1 MGQLTMGKKKKG
13 KKKKG
18 PDPEE
23 LEKQK
28 DHRVKLLV
36 EASVQT
42 RIEELAMRMEVQG
55 DVDTMC
61 FNGYR
66 LMRLPEMVSDLYDL
80 TECNL
85 SNNRLS
91 DFPAQTYD
99 LSMLVNL

>member
-1 MGQLTMGKKKKG
+1 MGKKKKG
-13 KKKKG
+13 KKKG

-23 LEKQK
+23 LERQK

-55 DVDTMC
+55 DVDSMS

-66 LMRLPEMVSDLYDL
+66 LMRLPGMVSELYDL
-80 TECNL
+80 KECNL

-91 DFPAQTYD
+91 AFPTETDRDIASGGPVSAQTR
-99 LSMLVNL
+99 